1 MHQLVNK
8 TQIVGETCWIRFS
21 LIADNQQKS
30 PSWTEQVLKK
40 RGHKVFYYSISFLWH
55 FTYSSFVSQMNASF
69 SKGPD
74 YLWRWQRLLQ
84 KFKNP
89 PDIYKYPLKF
99 WQSCVLFPWKST
111 ISEEEWFFTKFPSDF
126 YSMYFSSMCQSR
138 LFKGIS
144 FGRYRASKSFMST
157 EHLP

>member
-30 PSWTEQVLKK
+30 PSWTEQILKK
-40 RGHKVFYYSISFLWH
+40 RGQFKVFYYSISFLWH

-74 YLWRWQRLLQ
+74 YLWRWQRLQQ

-99 WQSCVLFPWKST
+99 WQSCC
-111 ISEEEWFFTKFPSDF
+111 
-126 YSMYFSSMCQSR
+126 YSLENQPFGKKNDSSLIGLVSIR
-138 LFKGIS
+138 FLLYVF
-144 FGRYRASKSFMST
+144 
-157 EHLP
+157 L

>member
-1 MHQLVNK
+1 MLITSRKAPPGQNRSWRRGAIK
-8 TQIVGETCWIRFS
+8 FFIIQS
-21 LIADNQQKS
+21 L
-30 PSWTEQVLKK
+30 
-40 RGHKVFYYSISFLWH
+40 FYDI

-89 PDIYKYPLKF
+89 PDIYTYPLKF

-111 ISEEEWFFTKFPSDF
+111 IWEEEWFFTKFPLLLDLFPSDF